1 MLNCIWYILGF
12 IARFIFCG
20 AKMKILFDKSW
31 FGFGGIGR
39 FASSIYDRLSN
50 NDISCIFFLNPTSLK
65 MPILLSMSTFFHNKN
80 SVLFLPGYIP
90 PLLTKTPFVFTIH
103 DLNHLDRNE
112 NSSLFKRLF
121 YQFVIK
127 PGCFKASFVLTVSE
141 FSKNR
146 IVEWS
151 GISQDKVINVG
162 NGVDD
167 SFHPSVQPYQP
178 GYEYLF
184 CVSNRKLHKNEPR
197 IIKAFFLANIPASI
211 KLVMTG
217 SPTEELSNLINEY
230 QLSERVVFIGKVPE
244 DDLPS
249 LYKGSLCL
257 VFPSLYE
264 GFGLPVV
271 EAMACGIPVLTS
283 NTTSLPEVAG
293 DAAILVNPESVD
305 EIKTGIE
312 KLVSDQALR
321 ENLIAKGLERAKLF
335 SWDGVAARVQAV
347 LDEVPVRHEK

>member
-1 MLNCIWYILGF
+1 MKKI
-12 IARFIFCG
+12 IF
-20 AKMKILFDKSW
+20 DTSW
-31 FGFGGIGR
+31 DGMGGIGR
-39 FASSIYDRLSN
+39 FSSEISKRLV
-50 NDISCIFFLNPTSLK
+50 SCSVDKLTSKPTSLFASFK
-65 MPILLSMSTFFHNKN
+65 LLFLMTVNKADLY
-80 SVLFLPGYIP
+80 VLPGYIP
-90 PLLTKTPFVFTIH
+90 PFFSVSNYVFTIH
-103 DLNHLDRNE
+103 DLNHIDRDE
-112 NSSLFKRLF
+112 NSSFLKRLF
-121 YQFVIK
+121 YNFVIK
-127 PGCFKASFVLTVSE
+127 SGCFSARYVLTVSE
-141 FSKNR
+141 FSRKR
-146 IVEWS
+146 IIEWS
-151 GISQDKVINVG
+151 GVSPEKVINVG

-167 SFHPSVQPYQP
+167 SFHLAVQPYLP
-178 GYEYLF
+178 GYSYLL

-197 IIKAFFLANIPASI
+197 IIRAFSSANISESI

-217 SPTEELSNLINEY
+217 YPSEELSTLINEY
-230 QLSERVVFIGKVPE
+230 QLSERVVFIGKVQE
-244 DDLPS
+244 ERLPS

-312 KLVSDQALR
+312 KLISDQALR
-321 ENLIAKGLERAKLF
+321 ANLIAKGLERAKRF

-347 LDEVPVRHEK
+347 LDEVAERHEK